1 MKEKMDIGGMT
12 CSACQAHVQKCV
24 STLPGVKE
32 VEVNLLL
39 NNMVVTYDENIT
51 SQSDIVNAVASG
63 GYQAFPKQNL
73 QTEKK
78 MTVLDDGKQS
88 LKNLWLCIGLLLVL
102 MYISMGHM
110 VGLPLPAILVGQENA
125 ISFAMTQLIITT
137 IIMSIQKHYYINGW
151 KALKH
156 RAANMD
162 TLIMLGSG
170 AAYLYGIFAIYA
182 IGYGL
187 GHQDL
192 VMVHHYLHHLYFE
205 SAAMIVTLISVGKYL
220 EARSK
225 KKTSAAISKLMALA
239 PDTVRILKDDKEIE
253 TPISEVKVG
262 DYIVVKSGERIGV
275 DGKVISGHG
284 VLDTSALTGE
294 SMPVEK
300 QVDDE
305 VMNATVL
312 INGHLVYEATH
323 VGNDTTLS
331 KIIDLVSEAS
341 ASKAPI
347 SRLADKVSAIFVPTV
362 MMIAVIT
369 LIVWLLLGKD
379 FSFALSMATSVL
391 VISCPCALGLATPT
405 AIMVG
410 TGKGAENGILIKSA
424 ESLEIAHEIDTIVL
438 DKTGTITYG
447 KPQVVAIETT
457 MPENELLSYVA
468 SLETISNHPLAKAIL
483 ARAKDLPKY
492 PCDDG
497 KDYIGKGLVGTI
509 NGHQIAIG
517 NEKLHEGDQA
527 VKAKMESCAK
537 QGMTPLAVFMD
548 QQFVALIGIAD
559 ALKPS
564 SATAIAQFRKMG
576 IHVKMLTGDHPATA
590 NALGKQVGIDDVISE
605 VLPQD
610 KEKIVSDLVQSGHRV
625 MMVGDGINDAPAL
638 MSASVGV
645 AIGAGSDIALD
656 AADIVLMRDDLVD
669 VASAI
674 ELSRAVIRNIKQ
686 NLFWAFFYNS
696 IGIPLAAG
704 VFYQLNGLVLSP
716 MFAAACM
723 SLSSVCVVSNALRL
737 RFFKPSLKQEV
748 APQEIKW
755 EEKEMTKTLDIT
767 GMMCQHCVMHVKKA
781 LEAIEGVEKAD
792 VNLENN
798 NATVTMTKEI
808 ANETLIQAIVDAG
821 YEVTNIH

>member
-1 MKEKMDIGGMT
+1 MDIGGMT

-24 STLPGVKE
+24 SALPGVKE
-32 VEVNLLL
+32 VDVNLLL
-39 NNMVVTYDENIT
+39 NNMVVTYDESVT
-51 SQSDIVNAVASG
+51 SQSDIIQAVESG
-63 GYQAFPKQNL
+63 GYQAFPQQKKHAEKAPVIHDDSKQ
-73 QTEKK
+73 T
-78 MTVLDDGKQS
+78 
-88 LKNLWLCIGLLLVL
+88 LKNLWLCIGLLLIL

-110 VGLPLPAILVGQENA
+110 IGLPLPTWLTGQENA

-137 IIMSIQKHYYINGW
+137 VIMLIQKHYYINGW

-156 RAANMD
+156 CSANMD

-187 GHQDL
+187 GHQNFAL
-192 VMVHHYLHHLYFE
+192 VHTYLHQLYFE

-225 KKTSAAISKLMALA
+225 KRTSAAISKLMALA
-239 PDTVRILKDDKEIE
+239 PDTVMVLKDNQEIE
-253 TPISEVKVG
+253 TPIAEVQVG
-262 DYIVVKSGERIGV
+262 DLIVVKSGERIGV
-275 DGKVISGHG
+275 DGKVVSGHG

-294 SMPVEK
+294 SMPIEK
-300 QVDDE
+300 QTDDE
-305 VMNATVL
+305 LMSATVL

-362 MMIAVIT
+362 ITIAVVT
-369 LIVWLLLGKD
+369 LIVWLLLGKN
-379 FSFALSMATSVL
+379 FSFAFSMATSVL

-447 KPQVVAIETT
+447 RPQVVAIETD
-457 MPENELLSYVA
+457 MPEDELLSYVA
-468 SLETISNHPLAKAIL
+468 SLEAISNHPLAKAIL
-483 ARAKDLPKY
+483 ARAQGLPKH
-492 PCDDG
+492 PCQDG
-497 KDYIGKGLVGTI
+497 QDYIGKGLVGTI

-517 NEKLHEGDQA
+517 NEKLHDGDKEA
-527 VKAKMESCAK
+527 KAKMEIYAK

-564 SATAIAQFRKMG
+564 SATAIAQFKKMG
-576 IHVKMLTGDHPATA
+576 IHVKMLTGDHPTTA
-590 NALGKQVGIDDVISE
+590 NALGMQVGIDDVVSE

-610 KEKIVSDLVQSGHRV
+610 KEKIVSDLVQSGHKV

-686 NLFWAFFYNS
+686 NLFWAFFYNL

-704 VFYQLNGLVLSP
+704 LLYNINGWALSP

-737 RFFKPSLKQEV
+737 RFFKPSLKTESPAISPKQ
-748 APQEIKW
+748 IKM
-755 EEKEMTKTLDIT
+755 EEKKMTKTLDIQ

-781 LEAIEGVEKAD
+781 LEAVEGVEKAD
-792 VNLENN
+792 VNLEKN
-798 NATVTMTKEI
+798 NAIVTMTMDI
-808 ANETLIQAIVDAG
+808 ADEKLTQAVVDAG
-821 YEVTNIH
+821 YEVINIH